1 MKIITTKNLKT
12 KFILMILGLGYFTF
26 FSSLDISPFLKGYVT
41 IIPLQLLTLAFFFY
55 RFYLHKQ
62 SR

>member
-1 MKIITTKNLKT
+1 MKTFTTKNLKT

-26 FSSLDISPFLKGYVT
+26 FSSLDISPFFRGYVT
-41 IIPLQLLTLAFFFY
+41 IIPLQLLTLAFFLYGFY
-55 RFYLHKQ
+55 QNRN